1 MSPSLRLSARS
12 NVALPSIRSSLGN
25 ALPAMPSAPGAAD
38 WDALLRRL
46 DAVEAKLSAVDR
58 LAVQMAQLTQTV
70 ERMAQSASV
79 GEANRRDLGEIKRS
93 LEAIRRRFEC

>member
-1 MSPSLRLSARS
+1 
-12 NVALPSIRSSLGN
+12 
-25 ALPAMPSAPGAAD
+25 MPGAPGAAD

-58 LAVQMAQLTQTV
+58 LAVQMTQLTQTV

>member
-1 MSPSLRLSARS
+1 MP
-12 NVALPSIRSSLGN
+12 
-25 ALPAMPSAPGAAD
+25 ALPAVPGAPGAAD

-46 DAVEAKLSAVDR
+46 DALEAKLGAVDR
-58 LAVQMAQLTQTV
+58 LAAQMAQLTQTV

>member
-1 MSPSLRLSARS
+1 
-12 NVALPSIRSSLGN
+12 
-25 ALPAMPSAPGAAD
+25 MPGVPGVPGSAD

-58 LAVQMAQLTQTV
+58 LAAQMTQLTQTV

-79 GEANRRDLGEIKRS
+79 GEANRRELGEIKRS

>member
-12 NVALPSIRSSLGN
+12 NVALPSIRSSLDN

>member
-1 MSPSLRLSARS
+1 
-12 NVALPSIRSSLGN
+12 
-25 ALPAMPSAPGAAD
+25 MPSAPGSAD
-38 WDALLRRL
+38 WDALPPRL

-58 LAVQMAQLTQTV
+58 LAVQMAQLTQAV

-79 GEANRRDLGEIKRS
+79 GEANRRDLGEIKRP